1 MLGKISGDLIPFG
14 SVFRGVGRVV
24 GRLLHLRIGKDEQG
38 EQSERDVEA
47 AAGVDGNGEQERLL
61 VETDSGDDSEED
73 DDENAPARAP
83 KKKKYATEPRV
94 VRTAAKRRATLAASH
109 SVPTASSSTT
119 NPGARGQGG
128 VARMSGEEGARQ
140 ASEMGRKHRP
150 RVAGQGENL
159 PLDALR
165 FLSDW
170 TAVLEE
176 RGTVPGLFFLPVF
189 CFVFVRC
196 EVWACVDGFCFFLLV
211 CVIFRN
217 EFGRDD
223 WVLGG
228 I

>member
-1 MLGKISGDLIPFG
+1 MGKISGDLIPFG
-14 SVFRGVGRVV
+14 SVFRGMGRVV
-24 GRLLHLRIGKDEQG
+24 GRLLHFRIGKDEQD
-38 EQSERDVEA
+38 EQGERDVEA
-47 AAGVDGNGEQERLL
+47 AAGANGNGEQERLL
-61 VETDSGDDSEED
+61 VETDSGDDSEDDND
-73 DDENAPARAP
+73 DDGTPARAP

-109 SVPTASSSTT
+109 SVPPASSSST

-176 RGTVPGLFFLPVF
+176 RGTVPGLSFLPF
-189 CFVFVRC
+189 ASLGEWIWS
-196 EVWACVDGFCFFLLV
+196 EVG
-211 CVIFRN
+211 
-217 EFGRDD
+217 
-223 WVLGG
+223 
-228 I
+228 